1 VVARDRNDFTTL
13 LITTNINSTS
23 SSWQTVTNSQSYSFT
38 NIDISGTSLAGITN
52 SGAVVYCSSAP
63 SCSWQTVT
71 GSISNPVRVT
81 INGSEAAVIDSSGN
95 VYFTDDISASSV
107 SWYENTNVPSGLT
120 DFAI

>member
-1 VVARDRNDFTTL
+1 VDV
-13 LITTNINSTS
+13 
-23 SSWQTVTNSQSYSFT
+23 
-38 NIDISGTSLAGITN
+38 SGSSLAGVTS

-81 INGSEAAVIDSSGN
+81 INGTEAAVIDSSGN